1 MHDVA
6 IRIEGLSKCFPTHLG
21 AITFGGRP
29 QHAKPSDWH
38 WALRDVSFDVR
49 RGESVGLLG
58 DNGAG
63 KTTLLRILARITRP
77 TAGWAELHGSVGA
90 VLEVGAGCH
99 DELTGR
105 ENIFLDGALLGLREH
120 QVREKFDAIVEFSG
134 LGDAIDTPYKWY
146 SSGMR
151 TRLGFSIAVHLE
163 SDILLIDE
171 ALAVGDT
178 GFRRRS
184 AERLRQLIAS
194 DRTVIFTGH
203 QLSTMEHVCDRVVWL
218 ERGQIRAI
226 GEPRALIDEYLAG
239 LDPEAT
245 VRGLHD

>member
-1 MHDVA
+1 MSDVA
-6 IRIEGLSKCFPTHLG
+6 IRIEGLSKRFPVSLRGLPFSRHPRLG
-21 AITFGGRP
+21 
-29 QHAKPSDWH
+29 KSKEWH
-38 WALRDVSFDVR
+38 WALRDVSFEVR

-77 TAGWAELHGSVGA
+77 TTGRADLYGSVGA

-99 DELTGR
+99 GELTGR
-105 ENIFLDGALLGLREH
+105 ENIHLDGALLGLREH
-120 QVREKFDAIVEFSG
+120 QVRAKFDDIVAFSG
-134 LGDAIDTPYKWY
+134 IGDAIDTPYKWY

-171 ALAVGDT
+171 ALAVGDA
-178 GFRRRS
+178 GFRQRG
-184 AERLRQLIAS
+184 AERMRQLIAS
-194 DRTVIFTGH
+194 ERTVLFTGH
-203 QLSTMEHVCDRVVWL
+203 QLATMEHVCDRVVWL

-226 GEPRALIDEYLAG
+226 GKPKELISQYLAALPPDAAARAL
-239 LDPEAT
+239 
-245 VRGLHD
+245 HD